1 MIQSKV
7 MPYLVSK
14 CTARRITSPYSTH
27 TIVTNDYAIKGGALP
42 RVRLVGVPQDGAL
55 T

>member
-1 MIQSKV
+1 

-14 CTARRITSPYSTH
+14 CTARRITRSYSTH
-27 TIVTNDYAIKGGALP
+27 TVVTNNYAVKGGALP
-42 RVRLVGVPQDGAL
+42 RVRLVGVSQDGAL